1 MTDVEKHGKLLRNY
15 KYDTFGN
22 RVGMDNYVR
31 GIKTIYEYDVLNRLK
46 WQDISDNEN
55 VVHKTYTYDKRG
67 NLTGE
72 YRNGELLFGYSYN
85 SMNRLEKAYV
95 LNERV
100 RGRLTMNFKQPLNQI
115 LTVDRCFMIWG

>member
-1 MTDVEKHGKLLRNY
+1 
-15 KYDTFGN
+15 
-22 RVGMDNYVR
+22 MDDYVR

-85 SMNRLEKAYV
+85 SMNRLEKAWNSQGKNAEYFYNS
-95 LNERV
+95 LGQRI
-100 RGRLTMNFKQPLNQI
+100 GRIICGKKRIT
-115 LTVDRCFMIWG
+115 C